1 MNKLKLLIIILNN
14 DEYIDELLEAF
25 VELDIR
31 GATVIDSVGMGKI
44 ISQNVPIFGG
54 LRSLIEGSRPYN
66 KTILTVVREEKVD
79 EIVKE
84 YETICGCLDSPG
96 TGVLFTLP
104 VDFAKGL
111 REESLT

>member
-1 MNKLKLLIIILNN
+1 MNKLKLLIIILNE
-14 DEYIDELLEAF
+14 DEYIEELLQAF

-54 LRSLIEGSRPYN
+54 LRSLMQGSRPYN
-66 KTILTVVREEKVD
+66 KTILTLVREEKVE
-79 EIVKE
+79 EIVRE
-84 YETICGCLDSPG
+84 YEKICGSLSSPG

-111 REESLT
+111 REESLS